1 MNPSRPSFAPEVEPS
16 QEVLA
21 TIGAESLIA
30 EPKPSA
36 GNQMLLLAQML
47 WEHRQFVGALM
58 LRGTLLA
65 LIVALLMPATY
76 ESETQLMPPE
86 QHSGALGMLAAM
98 AGSMSSGAAGGSA
111 LNMVGD
117 LLGMKTTGALYISML
132 KSETIQDHLID
143 RFDLR
148 KVYWVKTYKSARKKL
163 TSRTDINEDKK
174 SGVISI
180 TVTDRDPQRAAD
192 LARAYVEELNHMVVD
207 LDTSSAHRERVFLQE
222 HLKVVKKDLDA
233 SSKAF
238 SEFASKNTAI
248 DIKEQGRA
256 MVEAAAVLK
265 GQLIAAQS
273 ELSGF
278 EQIYAPGNVR
288 VRLLQA
294 RVEELQ
300 RQLQKLGGSASDD
313 SSGSSSD
320 QMYPSIRQLPVL
332 GVPYS
337 DLFRDLK
344 INETVYE
351 VLTKEYEVARVEE
364 AKQVPTVAVIDPA
377 GHPEKRSGPPRTLIT
392 VLGAFLSLCLAAVWL
407 FSKEAWTGW
416 DPHDPRKML
425 VEEVA
430 DAVNQTPLWQR
441 TRTIASHVTP
451 PWLLP
456 PISRNGTNT
465 SE

>member
-1 MNPSRPSFAPEVEPS
+1 MEPS

-21 TIGAESLIA
+21 TI
-30 EPKPSA
+30 SA
-36 GNQMLLLAQML
+36 DHLVSGRQLSASDQMLLIARML
-47 WEHRQFVGALM
+47 WDHRQFVGAM
-58 LRGTLLA
+58 VLRGTLLA
-65 LIVALLMPATY
+65 LIIAFLMPATY
-76 ESETQLMPPE
+76 ESQTQLMPP
-86 QHSGALGMLAAM
+86 QQNSGALGMLAAM

-132 KSETIQDHLID
+132 KSETIQNDLINS
-143 RFDLR
+143 FDLR

-163 TSRTDINEDKK
+163 ESRTDVSEDKK

-180 TVTDRDPQRAAD
+180 TVTDRNPERAT
-192 LARAYVEELNHMVVD
+192 LIARAYVEELNHMVVD
-207 LDTSSAHRERVFLQE
+207 LDTSSAHRERVFLQD

-233 SSKAF
+233 SAKAF

-248 DIKEQGRA
+248 DIKEQGVA

-273 ELSGF
+273 ELSGL

-288 VRLLQA
+288 VRLLHA

-300 RQLQKLGGSASDD
+300 RQLQKLGGSPEDS

-332 GVPYS
+332 GVPYY
-337 DLFRDLK
+337 DLYRDLK

-351 VLTKEYEVARVEE
+351 VLTKEYEAARVEE

-377 GHPEKRSGPPRTLIT
+377 QNPEKRSGPPRTLIT
-392 VLGAFLSLCLAAVWL
+392 MLGAFLSLGMAAVWL
-407 FSKEAWTGW
+407 LGKDAWSGW
-416 DPHDPRKML
+416 DPHDPKKML

-430 DAVNQTPLWQR
+430 GAMIQTSIWQR
-441 TRTIASHVTP
+441 TRASASRVPH
-451 PWLLP
+451 WLLP
-456 PISRNGTNT
+456 RIERNGSNAR
-465 SE
+465 E